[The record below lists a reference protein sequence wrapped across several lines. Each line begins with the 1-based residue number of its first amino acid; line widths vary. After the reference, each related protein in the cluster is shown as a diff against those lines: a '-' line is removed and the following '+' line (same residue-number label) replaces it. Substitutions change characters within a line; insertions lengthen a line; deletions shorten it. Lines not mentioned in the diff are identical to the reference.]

1 MRRIVVR
8 RSPIDGRGVF
18 ALTNIQS
25 GELLVEYK
33 SEVTSWC
40 VASQRYQ
47 RNSAEDGHTFFFG
60 LDDGHVIDG
69 GCGGNS
75 ARWLNHCC
83 EPNSVRQSKR
93 GVARLS
99 GRSLTSWSAKSCSS
113 TIGSTSKPAAR
124 LPSKSPKST
133 PDAARRQI

>member
-18 ALTNIQS
+18 ALTNIPS
-25 GELLVEYK
+25 GEFLVEYK
-33 SEVTSWC
+33 SEVTSWR

-69 GCGGNS
+69 G
-75 ARWLNHCC
+75 R
-83 EPNSVRQSKR
+83 VRQSKR
-93 GVARLS
+93 GIACLS
-99 GRSLTSWSAKSCSS
+99 GRSLTSWPAKSCSS
-113 TIGSTSKPAAR
+113 TIGSTSKAAAR
-124 LPSKSPKST
+124 LPSESPKST